1 MIGQVHGE
9 DSKQGQTTEHVEQ
22 LDAFGR
28 GDGRDRGA
36 CGDRRGRCNAIGHA
50 NLTPLGE
57 ERIIAG

>member
-9 DSKQGQTTEHVEQ
+9 DAEQSQTTAHVEQ

-36 CGDRRGRCNAIGHA
+36 IGGGGA
-50 NLTPLGE
+50 TGSDM
-57 ERIIAG
+57 RT